1 MSAIALLMGL
11 LLLSYVGSLILGGRT
26 ARGLPSGIE
35 FVGLGFIVGPHAL
48 GLVESSMIG
57 EFEPIVQVA
66 LGWLAFVVGLDFGRV
81 GGRRVG
87 GKSIALGVAGAVITG
102 VVVAIAVHEMLVRV
116 TVPGIDATGTLLLAA
131 GAGAVASETTRF
143 GIEWV
148 SARWNAK
155 GPVSSLL
162 TEIGASD
169 DLAPL
174 VAAGAIFAFAPTP
187 GLAVVLPP
195 GGWFVLSIAL
205 GALLG
210 TVTALLLRSAEGYQ
224 VWGALV
230 GTLLLG
236 VGISARFGL
245 CTIFVTFVMGMAL
258 AAVSPSRRVLRRMV
272 SPTER
277 AVLYPMLLLAGA
289 RLDPQPLIESR
300 MLLALV
306 ALVLLARIAGKLA
319 TGILVR
325 MAMPAARPAGP
336 GLGIVLLSSGPMSMS
351 CGFVFALRFPGAVG
365 DTLLVCAAASAVL
378 GEVVSTLALKGMLD
392 HLGELS
398 PMPSAAPS
406 RPGGDGA
413 DHDDAESEHVD
424 RDSGEHAAVPP
435 PPDSVREVDEGA
447 ST

>member
-1 MSAIALLMGL
+1 VSAIALLMGL

-35 FVGLGFIVGPHAL
+35 FVGLGFIVGPQAL
-48 GLVESSMIG
+48 GLVEKSMIA

-87 GKSIALGVAGAVITG
+87 GKSITLGVAGAVLTG
-102 VVVAIAVHEMLVRV
+102 LTVAFAVYEMLIHVAI
-116 TVPGIDATGTLLLAA
+116 PGVDSTGALLLAA
-131 GAGAVASETTRF
+131 GAGAVTSETTRF

-174 VAAGAIFAFAPTP
+174 VAAGAIFALAPVP
-187 GLAVVLPP
+187 GLAVVLPAS
-195 GGWFVLSIAL
+195 GWFALSIAL
-205 GALLG
+205 GGLLG

-289 RLDPQPLIESR
+289 RLDPQPIIENR
-300 MLLALV
+300 MLGALV
-306 ALVLLARIAGKLA
+306 ALVLLARIVGKLLS
-319 TGILVR
+319 GMMVR
-325 MAMPAARPAGP
+325 AVMPASRPAGRW
-336 GLGIVLLSSGPMSMS
+336 LGIVLLSSGPVSMS

-378 GEVVSTLALKGMLD
+378 GEAVSTLALKGMLD
-392 HLGELS
+392 HLGELT
-398 PMPSAAPS
+398 PAPS
-406 RPGGDGA
+406 PSSERPIV
-413 DHDDAESEHVD
+413 AEPAPPEH
-424 RDSGEHAAVPP
+424 
-435 PPDSVREVDEGA
+435 EVEEEPV
-447 ST
+447 T